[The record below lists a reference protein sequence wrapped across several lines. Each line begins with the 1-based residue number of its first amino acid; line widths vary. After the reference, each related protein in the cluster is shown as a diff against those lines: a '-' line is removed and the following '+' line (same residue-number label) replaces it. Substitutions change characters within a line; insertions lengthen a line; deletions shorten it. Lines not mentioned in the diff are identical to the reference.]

1 MLKRTCTSS
10 RLEKNT
16 TDNDRECITIARTT
30 NKNWTPRR
38 GPRPKVLKTVDLT
51 VLPLV
56 GKNPCSR
63 EF

>member
-38 GPRPKVLKTVDLT
+38 GPRPKVLKTV
-51 VLPLV
+51 
-56 GKNPCSR
+56 
-63 EF
+63 